1 MKVKR
6 RIGEVA
12 ERLEH
17 ARVVGIV
24 RLADARTVVAAC
36 TEAVARGLRAVEVPS
51 TVPGAGRAISELR
64 SQLEGT
70 VLVGAG
76 TIRTRAQ
83 LEEAIAAGAEFL
95 VAPGLNPEL
104 VEATAAA
111 GLLFLPGV
119 YTASEVDR
127 ALELGLRFLK
137 LFPAE
142 PAGPG
147 YLAALLQPFPEARFV
162 PTGGIG
168 PGNAAAFLRAGAV
181 ALGMGSSIFP
191 PKLIAAEGLQVVRG
205 LVDEAM
211 AAVGRG
217 EG

>member
-6 RIGEVA
+6 GIEEVA

-17 ARVVGIV
+17 ARVIGIA
-24 RLADARTVVAAC
+24 RLADAGVVVEAC
-36 TEAVARGLRAVEVPS
+36 AEAVARGLGAVEIPY

-64 SQLEGT
+64 SRLEGE

-76 TIRTRAQ
+76 TVRTRAQ
-83 LEEAIAAGAEFL
+83 LDEAIAAGAEFL

-104 VEATAAA
+104 VEAAASA
-111 GLLFLPGV
+111 GILFLPGV

-127 ALELGLRFLK
+127 ALGLGLRLLK

-147 YLAALLQPFPEARFV
+147 HLAALLQPFPEARFV
-162 PTGGIG
+162 PTGGVD
-168 PGNAAAFLRAGAV
+168 PGNAAAFLRAGAA

-191 PKLIAAEGLQVVRG
+191 PGMIAAEGVQVVRR

-217 EG
+217 GS